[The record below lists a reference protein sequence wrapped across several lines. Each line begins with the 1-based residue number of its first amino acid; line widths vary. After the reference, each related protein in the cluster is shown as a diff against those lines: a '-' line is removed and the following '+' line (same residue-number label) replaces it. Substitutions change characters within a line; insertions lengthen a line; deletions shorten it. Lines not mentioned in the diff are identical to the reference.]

1 MEEQLINAAAFDD
14 VATIRRM
21 VAEGADVN
29 VRGDEGARPL
39 HFAAQEGHV
48 DAVQVLVEVG
58 AEVEAATAD
67 GDTPLHSAA
76 CQGHVAVVKTLVELG
91 ADIDAS
97 DADGDTP
104 LHHAAWQGHVEVV
117 TALVELGADIGALTD
132 GGETPLQVSIRYG
145 HHHVARVL
153 RGALALE
160 RSARTKK
167 DAEAKMPTQE
177 AIDHAERMAALVLE
191 EEERELAQKKV
202 CGCSTLILAELDCT
216 RLDGLSIAHVL
227 SAS

>member
-1 MEEQLINAAAFDD
+1 
-14 VATIRRM
+14 

-29 VRGDEGARPL
+29 LRDDEGGSPL

-58 AEVEAATAD
+58 AELEAATAK
-67 GDTPLHSAA
+67 GWTPLHSAA
-76 CQGHVAVVKTLVELG
+76 DRGHVAVVKTLAELG
-91 ADIDAS
+91 ADKEAS
-97 DADGDTP
+97 GPDGGTP
-104 LHHAAWQGHVEVV
+104 LHEAAYRGHVEVV

-216 RLDGLSIAHVL
+216 RLDGVSCAHGL